1 MSRSLKKWVVGS
13 GEWFAKIWG
22 ILQTRMYQ
30 RGNYMKINCDYF
42 YILKLMLQTVRV
54 EELDEKM
61 ASFHVSFLIYGP

>member
-30 RGNYMKINCDYF
+30 RREHMKINCDYF
-42 YILKLMLQTVRV
+42 YILKLMLQTVRA
-54 EELDEKM
+54 EELDEKN
-61 ASFHVSFLIYGP
+61 G